1 MLIKS
6 CRQYTLLHNLH
17 MFVAIPEPK
26 IYNLSRRYAQME
38 NKKRLRENGQAI
50 TVERKPIHPNK
61 HAIPCT

>member
-26 IYNLSRRYAQME
+26 YIIYQEDTHKWRIR
-38 NKKRLRENGQAI
+38 KGWENGQAI
-50 TVERKPIHPNK
+50 SVERKPIHPNK
-61 HAIPCT
+61 HAMPCT

>member
-1 MLIKS
+1 
-6 CRQYTLLHNLH
+6 